1 MWSRFKSSVITD
13 MKIISHD
20 IMLLVASL
28 IPFLLIVFL
37 KLVFPILSHFIFLKS
52 GFLLDRYYSLTAI
65 TFVSII
71 PMLFGLVYAF
81 ILIDENY
88 LYIIRDQVVTPAT
101 RRNSLYLRIVVTMT
115 LSFILVLISIL
126 ITNPVPTEGWLRT
139 VFVIFL
145 LTIQSPFVFL
155 LIGSLAENR
164 IDGLSLSAIYGI
176 FLITVPLGLLLHHP
190 WNYLAFFSP
199 LYWISWTWV
208 VSIPAESFLYGA
220 IATIIT
226 SGGII
231 IFFRHFLR
239 KHAS

>member
-1 MWSRFKSSVITD
+1 MWSRFKSSVIAD

-20 IMLLVASL
+20 AMLLVASL
-28 IPFLLIVFL
+28 IPLLLIVFL
-37 KLVFPILSHFIFLKS
+37 KLFFPIFSHFIFLKS
-52 GFLLDRYYSLTAI
+52 GFLLDKYYSLTAI
-65 TFVSII
+65 TLVSLI
-71 PMLFGLVYAF
+71 PVFLGIVYAF
-81 ILIDENY
+81 ILLDENNLQISQESDVKPVSVRNY
-88 LYIIRDQVVTPAT
+88 LYMRIIVTV
-101 RRNSLYLRIVVTMT
+101 S
-115 LSFILVLISIL
+115 LSFVLVLLSIFL
-126 ITNPVPTEGWLRT
+126 TDPVPTEGWLRT
-139 VFVIFL
+139 IFVTIL
-145 LTIQSPFVFL
+145 LSIQSPFVFL
-155 LIGSLAENR
+155 FIGCLAENR
-164 IDGLSLSAIYGI
+164 IEGLALSKIYGI